1 MHIELERRILGYL
14 KERAYMGAC
23 RIEDIHKMAE
33 DLRMRPGRLQ
43 AEIYFLCGEGHI
55 LRQGPVFLFLE
66 GS

>member
-55 LRQGPVFLFLE
+55 LR
-66 GS
+66 